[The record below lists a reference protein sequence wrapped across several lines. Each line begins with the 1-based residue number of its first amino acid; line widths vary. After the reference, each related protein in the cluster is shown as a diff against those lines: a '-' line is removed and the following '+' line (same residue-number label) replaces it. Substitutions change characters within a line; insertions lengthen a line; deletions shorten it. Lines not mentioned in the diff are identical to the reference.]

1 MIPPKVRR
9 FFWDTNPESFD
20 PIAYPAYTITRILE
34 YGDEKAV
41 AWLKETFAEEE
52 IKHVIRA
59 ERRLT
64 RRSANFWALVYR
76 IPLEEVAALKA
87 GGQARRNL

>member
-1 MIPPKVRR
+1 MVPLSLRP

-20 PIAYPAYTITRILE
+20 PAAYPSYTIARILE

-41 AWLKETFAEEE
+41 AWLKDNFPEDQ
-52 IKHVIRA
+52 IKQVIRA

-64 RRSANFWALVYR
+64 RRSATFWALVYQ
-76 IPLEEVAALKA
+76 IPTDEVAALKA
-87 GGQARRNL
+87 GAERK

>member
-1 MIPPKVRR
+1 MIPLSVRPY
-9 FFWDTNPESFD
+9 FWDTNPESFD
-20 PIAYPAYTITRILE
+20 PAAYPAYTIGRILE

-41 AWLKETFAEEE
+41 AWLKGTFAEDE
-52 IKHVIRA
+52 IKRVIRT

-76 IPLEEVAALKA
+76 IPPEEVAALKA
-87 GGQARRNL
+87 GG

>member
-1 MIPPKVRR
+1 MIPPSVRR

-20 PIAYPAYTITRILE
+20 PAAYPTYTIARILE

-41 AWLKETFAEEE
+41 AWLKETFAEDD
-52 IKHVIRA
+52 IKQVIRA

-76 IPLEEVAALKA
+76 IPPDEVAALKA
-87 GGQARRNL
+87 GS

>member
-1 MIPPKVRR
+1 MVPQCIRR

-20 PIAYPAYTITRILE
+20 PTAYPAYTITRILE
-34 YGDEKAV
+34 YGDEKAI
-41 AWLKETFAEEE
+41 AWLKETFPEEQ
-52 IKHVIRA
+52 IKRVICA

-76 IPLEEVAALKA
+76 IPPEEVAALK
-87 GGQARRNL
+87 GDG

>member
-1 MIPPKVRR
+1 MILPSVRP
-9 FFWDTNPESFD
+9 FFWDNNPEGFD
-20 PIAYPAYTITRILE
+20 PTAYPAYTITRLLE

-41 AWLKETFAEEE
+41 AWLKETFPEDD

-76 IPLEEVAALKA
+76 IPPEEVAALKT
-87 GGQARRNL
+87 GG

>member
-1 MIPPKVRR
+1 MVPPSVRP
-9 FFWDTNPESFD
+9 FFWDTNSESFD
-20 PIAYPAYTITRILE
+20 PTAYPAYTIARILE

-41 AWLKETFAEEE
+41 AWLKETFTEDD
-52 IKHVIRA
+52 IRRVIRA

-76 IPLEEVAALKA
+76 IPPEEVAALKA
-87 GGQARRNL
+87 GG

>member
-1 MIPPKVRR
+1 MIPPKVCP
-9 FFWDTNPESFD
+9 FFWDINPESFD
-20 PIAYPAYTITRILE
+20 PTAYPAYTIARILE

-41 AWLKETFAEEE
+41 AWLKETFPEDD
-52 IKHVIRA
+52 IKRVIRA

-76 IPLEEVAALKA
+76 IPPEEVAALKT
-87 GGQARRNL
+87 GG